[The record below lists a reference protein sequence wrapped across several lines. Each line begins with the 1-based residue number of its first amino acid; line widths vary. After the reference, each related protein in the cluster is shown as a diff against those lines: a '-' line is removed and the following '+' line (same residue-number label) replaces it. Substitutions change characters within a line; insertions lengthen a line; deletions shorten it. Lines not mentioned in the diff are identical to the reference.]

1 MGSAASSYTSCYAPV
16 LSFLWT
22 NLRRAA
28 PASSDDN
35 LFRRDGGRCN
45 LHCHIEQLRHNGRA
59 QACCWVPAL
68 RALETVLTKALTAA
82 ADGVC
87 ADGDIGEGAWV
98 LIQERIQITHRSL
111 ALGNA
116 CLVEERD
123 KSSECRRGGRGAPDA
138 FRLPIRQDLE
148 ALPKCRNIRR
158 RPAAWWERP
167 R

>member
-82 ADGVC
+82 A
-87 ADGDIGEGAWV
+87 EGAWV
-98 LIQERIQITHRSL
+98 LIQERIQIAHRSL

-116 CLVEERD
+116 CLVKERD

-138 FRLPIRQDLE
+138 FRLPIR
-148 ALPKCRNIRR
+148 
-158 RPAAWWERP
+158 
-167 R
+167 